1 MLSLAYVPFVS
12 RNILL
17 SFRIQKGVRA
27 AVHAR
32 AESSLSWAR
41 LRVSAK
47 LTLAAPVPQRGA
59 PDPPGVPCA
68 DRRACASRQIFRD
81 RSGRSCGEAIT
92 PPGFLQGS
100 RGQTACIVCCS
111 AKRGGPGSL
120 GCSATMV
127 RRRARWVRRCE
138 VGWWLWTRRAST
150 VHFGRRWS
158 AHAQGGRS
166 ARHARAGRTMPL
178 KANIKMARGVAS
190 GCTLNCR
197 YREKML
203 PAFHPGRQPWHQLQ
217 ALCERRRVHTAQR
230 PRRSDPP
237 TVKA

>member
-1 MLSLAYVPFVS
+1 MISPLDRPPHRDPPHQRGLAQCPGRANHEAQWCLARCGPYADYRCACQLSMLSLAYVPFVS

-32 AESSLSWAR
+32 AESSLSSAR

-47 LTLAAPVPQRGA
+47 LTLAAPVPQHGA

-92 PPGFLQGS
+92 PQGFLQGS
-100 RGQTACIVCCS
+100 WGQTACVVCCS

-120 GCSATMV
+120 GCSATM
-127 RRRARWVRRCE
+127 R
-138 VGWWLWTRRAST
+138 
-150 VHFGRRWS
+150 
-158 AHAQGGRS
+158 GGCV
-166 ARHARAGRTMPL
+166 A
-178 KANIKMARGVAS
+178 ARG
-190 GCTLNCR
+190 GCVGAR
-197 YREKML
+197 
-203 PAFHPGRQPWHQLQ
+203 
-217 ALCERRRVHTAQR
+217 
-230 PRRSDPP
+230 
-237 TVKA
+237 